1 MPVPAWNT
9 IIGMTATHDTH
20 DGTAR
25 LSAETVDTS
34 ARGISVLLYSN
45 DSAVRDTVRV
55 AVGDSPAE
63 DVRIDRWHE
72 CATPAAVLMAVKA
85 EAFDVLILDG
95 EAQPYGGM
103 GISRQLKNE
112 IFQCPPIVV
121 LTGRAV
127 DGWLATWSQADA
139 AVNRPIDPQRLVA
152 AVVDL
157 ARR

>member
-1 MPVPAWNT
+1 
-9 IIGMTATHDTH
+9 MTATHDTH
-20 DGTAR
+20 DGT
-25 LSAETVDTS
+25 STHTAETSDASVG
-34 ARGISVLLYSN
+34 GISVLLYSS

-63 DVRIDRWHE
+63 DVHIDRWHE
-72 CATPAAVLMAVKA
+72 CATPAAVLMAVKDDT
-85 EAFDVLILDG
+85 FDVLILDG

-112 IFQCPPIVV
+112 IFQCPPIIV

-139 AVNRPIDPQRLVA
+139 AITRPVDPQRLVA